1 MEGRFAYPV
10 SKLLDT
16 FFLDVDEYT
25 PAHLYEAGDPY
36 SIDEAEFRKR
46 AQTVLLRLEAM
57 KSQQRLQRGLSL
69 SRHEEVAHGLD
80 LIAHDNGLFSLKV
93 HDFQGARAYQ
103 VLGAA
108 TRLLRADYRQCAI
121 LGMYREGNIDD
132 FSVLQANA
140 LRRVSAPAYVEELY
154 HWPDGGPDHSR
165 VGIELSSPDQWA
177 LGTDLLHLYW
187 QEYQCASLEWWPDDI
202 QVFDGHHEWCWR
214 ASWEQGVAH
223 GASFIFKGSEPDVVW
238 LAADAL
244 RTCEPE
250 ILLARLVA
258 EMG

>member
-1 MEGRFAYPV
+1 MSAQ
-10 SKLLDT
+10 
-16 FFLDVDEYT
+16 
-25 PAHLYEAGDPY
+25 PY
-36 SIDEAEFRKR
+36 
-46 AQTVLLRLEAM
+46 
-57 KSQQRLQRGLSL
+57 LQRNPGLPHCEDT
-69 SRHEEVAHGLD
+69 RHGLD
-80 LIAHDNGLFSLKV
+80 LIAYPNGLFSVKV

-108 TRLLRADYRQCAI
+108 TRVLGAAYRQCAI
-121 LGMYREGNIDD
+121 LGMYREGNVED
-132 FSVLQANA
+132 FPVLRANA
-140 LRRVSAPAYVEELY
+140 LRRVPSPAYLEEDN

-165 VGIELSSPDQWA
+165 VGVEMLHPDQWA

-250 ILLARLVA
+250 VLLARLAA